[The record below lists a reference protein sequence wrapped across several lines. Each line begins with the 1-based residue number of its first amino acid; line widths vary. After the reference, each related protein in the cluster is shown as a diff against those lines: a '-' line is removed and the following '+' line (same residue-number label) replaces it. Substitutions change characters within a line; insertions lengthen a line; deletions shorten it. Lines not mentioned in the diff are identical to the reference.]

1 MRAYSPD
8 YVIFMRSTGCAILKN
23 HIKWFLVWSVSHI
36 WSQDIIIL
44 IFYRHSGTKGKTDM
58 IKLDKWGNDFERGDV
73 DEYSVEAMDVGEILM
88 VHLHND
94 QGGWWYKNPDWFV
107 NKIAVISS
115 SQDEPFEFPCYRWVL
130 SDLVVFEGRGMFL
143 YL

>member
-1 MRAYSPD
+1 M
-8 YVIFMRSTGCAILKN
+8 IFGLIG
-23 HIKWFLVWSVSHI
+23 SHI

-44 IFYRHSGTKGKTDM
+44 IFYRYSGTKGKTDM

-107 NKIAVISS
+107 NKIGVISS